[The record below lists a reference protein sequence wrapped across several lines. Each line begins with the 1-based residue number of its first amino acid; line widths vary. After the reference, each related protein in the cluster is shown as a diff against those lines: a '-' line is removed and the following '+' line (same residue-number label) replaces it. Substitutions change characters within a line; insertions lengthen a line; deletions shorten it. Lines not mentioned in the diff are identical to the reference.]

1 MTAVPNFNLLF
12 KVFQLC
18 QIYAKL
24 DKYYGIAPLFGFIDK
39 KTKLFGQIRSR
50 NIAKKPHAPALK
62 RAAASGQAQLANTS
76 AYRSLSL

>member
-39 KTKLFGQIRSR
+39 KTKLFRSR